1 MKSLFTSIKAPL
13 AHHLLV
19 TGAIVEADGLFTHES
34 FPYKAL
40 KIIDFIFKKH
50 SLNYCK
56 AH

>member
-1 MKSLFTSIKAPL
+1 MKSLFTSIKAAL

-19 TGAIVEADGLFTHES
+19 TGAIVEADGMFTHES

-40 KIIDFIFKKH
+40 KIIDCIFKKH